1 MKDYTWFKNA
11 CYGMMIHWGLYSMLA
26 GEWQGERC
34 AEYAEWIQS
43 NRQISI
49 KDYEK
54 LAGVFNPIF
63 FNAEEYAKLAVEC
76 GMKYIVVTTKH
87 HDGFAMYHSKVD
99 KYNIV
104 DATPFD
110 RDFVKEMRDACEKY
124 NLKFGIYYSQDL
136 DWHEPHG
143 GGYLSDD
150 IECQGT
156 TWDNSWDFPNRE
168 EKDFN
173 ICFEKKILPQI
184 EEVMTNYGE
193 ISLAWFDVPM
203 TLTKEQ
209 SNAIYNKVK
218 ELQPDCLINSRL
230 GNGKYD
236 YVSLGDNEIPQNL
249 DMSGNDIDYNA
260 IEGIKPSPLGL
271 YETAATLNDSW
282 GFSYNDHNWKSSD
295 EIVKIRE
302 HLNGLGINYLLN
314 IGPDYLGRIPA
325 KTLEILR
332 ASKSKIL

>member
-1 MKDYTWFKNA
+1 
-11 CYGMMIHWGLYSMLA
+11 
-26 GEWQGERC
+26 
-34 AEYAEWIQS
+34 
-43 NRQISI
+43 
-49 KDYEK
+49 
-54 LAGVFNPIF
+54 
-63 FNAEEYAKLAVEC
+63 
-76 GMKYIVVTTKH
+76 
-87 HDGFAMYHSKVD
+87 MYHSKVD